1 MWWPNLFE
9 SLNAIKGELS
19 EEKSILDK
27 NLSNEILEEILE
39 LSRTNQKILRSPDIL
54 FPPEYFDYIL
64 KRVDKDISERD
75 RNLFE
80 DQRHITMELK
90 HRIMQIRD
98 ILEIY
103 KSERKYIDEDFAIN
117 LHRFVD
123 LVQNHLGLSDQINR
137 VIRRKLM

>member
-1 MWWPNLFE
+1 
-9 SLNAIKGELS
+9 
-19 EEKSILDK
+19 
-27 NLSNEILEEILE
+27 
-39 LSRTNQKILRSPDIL
+39 
-54 FPPEYFDYIL
+54 
-64 KRVDKDISERD
+64 
-75 RNLFE
+75 
-80 DQRHITMELK
+80 MELK